1 MMMIHNATFR
11 CLFLLIA
18 LAGSLLYA
26 APRIAC
32 DSPVCDFG
40 TVTNGMKITHEFMI
54 WNRGN
59 SPLTITK
66 VRACCGMKAS
76 MDDMEIAPNSNS
88 VCRAV
93 FDLARRNGAQDKKIY
108 LASDDPQA
116 PYFSLALKGTC
127 PSRPPQAVQKVSPDA
142 DQAKIRAIPEKIIVL
157 SSQEEALQRQVML
170 TGNNGAV
177 FEVLSVELVNAEGTV
192 KVTQIR
198 PDRWRCSLSILP
210 AGIKPGASLR
220 VVASYEDGPQLEITL
235 EVKEIDGVRR

>member
-1 MMMIHNATFR
+1 MMMVNNAKFR
-11 CLFLLIA
+11 CLVWLFA

-32 DSPVCDFG
+32 DSPVYDFG
-40 TVTNGMKITHEFMI
+40 TVTNGMKIIHEFTI
-54 WNRGN
+54 WNRGS

-76 MDDMEIAPNSNS
+76 MDCMEIAPNSNS

-93 FDLARRNGAQDKKIY
+93 FDLSRRSGEQDKKIY
-108 LASDDPQA
+108 LASDDPKT

-127 PSRPPQAVQKVSPDA
+127 PSRSPKKARKVSPDSEK
-142 DQAKIRAIPEKIIVL
+142 AKVRAIPEKIVVL

-170 TGNNGAV
+170 TANNGAA
-177 FEVLSVELVNAEGTV
+177 FEVLSVELVNAEG
-192 KVTQIR
+192 KVEVTRIR

-220 VVASYEDGPQLEITL
+220 VVTSCEDEPQLEIPL
-235 EVKEIDGVRR
+235 EVKEIEGVRR